1 MGNIFLLEMNITVS
15 SEQLQLNSFSFH
27 YNSIIYRVSVFTD
40 TVYRHFKMKVMF
52 ER

>member
-15 SEQLQLNSFSFH
+15 SEQLNLTVFLFITTLL
-27 YNSIIYRVSVFTD
+27 YIEFTD